1 MVSKTLTIQNSQG
14 LHMRPAG
21 IFTKEMTKFNSE
33 VFVIYQGN
41 KINGKSIM
49 NVIGA
54 GIKCGSEVEIQC
66 DGQDEKEALA
76 KAEELIRSG
85 LGEE

>member
-1 MVSKTLTIQNSQG
+1 MVSKKMTIQNSQG

-33 VFVIYQGN
+33 VFVVFQGN

-66 DGQDEKEALA
+66 DGPDEKAALQR
-76 KAEELIRSG
+76 AEELIQSG